1 MAFGR
6 QFPGQRDHK
15 YILNNVEIISAEA
28 VDVVKML
35 CMCLLFWIVNIL
47 LLNYTE
53 ALSHT
58 GPYMWVNAK
67 YSYPCMFKYYRTNY
81 FLEKNGG
88 LKMWLCSFFFVF
100 TRCAETLENLEINN
114 NNNYLYYVMVVYNN
128 NRQSIIEKSMDMFS
142 CSLGLEVTH
151 QNAVREFPDSIPG
164 SCRDCLCLLICVAAV
179 VFLLFCPKTLFTWF
193 FCNSFCNVISFF
205 LTYCKNCDRF

>member
-81 FLEKNGG
+81 FLEKWWPENVA
-88 LKMWLCSFFFVF
+88 LFFFFVF
-100 TRCAETLENLEINN
+100 TRCAETLENLEINGYVQLLPWSRGN
-114 NNNYLYYVMVVYNN
+114 PPERGARVPGFNSRLLQGLFMFAYL
-128 NRQSIIEKSMDMFS
+128 
-142 CSLGLEVTH
+142 C
-151 QNAVREFPDSIPG
+151 
-164 SCRDCLCLLICVAAV
+164 CCCCV
-179 VFLLFCPKTLFTWF
+179 FTVL
-193 FCNSFCNVISFF
+193 SKNVIYMIFLQFF
-205 LTYCKNCDRF
+205 LQCYFIFLNILQKLRPILRVS